1 MKPSSNLRQFE
12 WHAEFER
19 RSALPCTSST
29 SVVLVVASALATS
42 RAIVRGRSHPRRLCT
57 MQCGT
62 TQDAD
67 IVSKSMDL
75 SEVERLL
82 HAGLYDAG
90 LRAAVAAEE
99 GSSTARAQ
107 FFRAVA
113 LVGMQQYEDALSLI
127 ADVDVNAAGVDI
139 GEFREIV
146 ERLRHQSE
154 DGIFPFTD
162 VYGDAIKAR
171 DIGDD
176 LARSTSA
183 TAALLPRFA
192 DFIGPV
198 EVAITTK
205 GRGLFA
211 KQDIKAGD
219 LIFCASPLVMAPDVF
234 RPGSIDPLVPELR
247 RACSASPHSQRI
259 VLELLSNGKSDPAT
273 VVITE
278 FSWKSAGAASQHS
291 SIGITDEYLDG
302 VAQTNSF
309 EDFGYTVL
317 YPTIAMANHSC
328 CPNATV
334 VGVGHTTFVRANQA
348 IKQGAEVCIP
358 YFDVLRPVAE
368 RERLTVNWGFRCECP
383 RCKVERTF
391 PIEVQS
397 LGVAVEQVENIIKD
411 PESSIDLTGREVQW
425 MRSSHILAYRG
436 DLEQVFPMSE
446 EALWQRERILRAIET
461 TDPASFT
468 HVKFAWLDWYAKSV
482 KPGPGHKE
490 TQQAVCYCAL
500 VHQARY
506 GGIPGDQ
513 MIPLL
518 KCTQAAFQTTGVG
531 KEFCN
536 STSACPPGAN
546 TSTTSP
552 LKEEARGSNQAT
564 PGRGAV
570 TMLD

>member
-1 MKPSSNLRQFE
+1 M
-12 WHAEFER
+12 
-19 RSALPCTSST
+19 
-29 SVVLVVASALATS
+29 
-42 RAIVRGRSHPRRLCT
+42 
-57 MQCGT
+57 
-62 TQDAD
+62 
-67 IVSKSMDL
+67 
-75 SEVERLL
+75 
-82 HAGLYDAG
+82 
-90 LRAAVAAEE
+90 
-99 GSSTARAQ
+99 
-107 FFRAVA
+107 
-113 LVGMQQYEDALSLI
+113 
-127 ADVDVNAAGVDI
+127 
-139 GEFREIV
+139 
-146 ERLRHQSE
+146 
-154 DGIFPFTD
+154 
-162 VYGDAIKAR
+162 
-171 DIGDD
+171 
-176 LARSTSA
+176 
-183 TAALLPRFA
+183 
-192 DFIGPV
+192 
-198 EVAITTK
+198 
-205 GRGLFA
+205 
-211 KQDIKAGD
+211 
-219 LIFCASPLVMAPDVF
+219 
-234 RPGSIDPLVPELR
+234 
-247 RACSASPHSQRI
+247 
-259 VLELLSNGKSDPAT
+259 
-273 VVITE
+273 
-278 FSWKSAGAASQHS
+278 
-291 SIGITDEYLDG
+291 
-302 VAQTNSF
+302 
-309 EDFGYTVL
+309 
-317 YPTIAMANHSC
+317 
-328 CPNATV
+328 
-334 VGVGHTTFVRANQA
+334 
-348 IKQGAEVCIP
+348 
-358 YFDVLRPVAE
+358 
-368 RERLTVNWGFRCECP
+368 NWGFRCECP